1 MKVIGL
7 MSGTSADG
15 IDAALTEIRGEG
27 LKTKIKLIAFET
39 YSFPR
44 KVRKMI
50 LNASDPKTARID
62 QICHLN
68 FYLGELFA
76 EAARAVAKKA
86 GLGIREVDL
95 IGSHGQ
101 TIHHLPREKRE
112 GGYKIRSTLQIGE
125 PSIIAERTGVA
136 TVADFRPRDI
146 AAGGEGAPLSPYL
159 HYLLFS
165 NNKKGLAVQNLGG
178 ISNITFIPARAGIKD
193 ILAFDNGPGNM
204 LIDGVVE
211 RLTQGRSRYDKYGRR
226 AAKGKVNSGLLKQ
239 LLKHPF
245 IHQPPPK
252 STGREQFGARLIDD
266 IIKSAGRKKIPIT
279 DLMATITAF
288 TAHCIGISLEKF
300 ILPRYQLVEMIVG
313 GGGVGNPVLMSMLKE
328 RLKPLRISTFEDYRL
343 DSDAIEAIAF
353 ALLAY
358 ETIQSRP
365 GNIPAATG
373 ATGSVILGKI
383 VPGTNPNC

>member
-15 IDAALTEIRGEG
+15 IDAALTEIKGRGGE
-27 LKTKIKLIAFET
+27 TKIKLIAFET
-39 YSFPR
+39 YPFPR

-50 LNASDPKTARID
+50 LDASDPKTARVD
-62 QICHLN
+62 RICQLN

-76 EAARAVAKKA
+76 DAALRIAEKS
-86 GLGIREVDL
+86 GLGIRKVDL

-101 TIHHLPREKRE
+101 TIHHLPQEKKE
-112 GGYKIRSTLQIGE
+112 GRYKIRSTLQVGE
-125 PSIIAERTGVA
+125 PSIIAERTGLT

-159 HYLLFS
+159 HYLLFPH
-165 NNKKGLAVQNLGG
+165 NKKGLAVQNLGG
-178 ISNITFIPARAGIKD
+178 ISNVTVIPARATIND

-211 RLTQGRSRYDKYGRR
+211 RLTQGRARYDKHGRR
-226 AAKGKVNSGLLKQ
+226 AAKGEVDRGLLKQ

-245 IHQPPPK
+245 IHQAPPK
-252 STGREQFGARLIDD
+252 STGREEFGSKLIED
-266 IIKSAGRKKIPIT
+266 IIKRAGRKKMPTT
-279 DLMATITAF
+279 DLLATLTAF
-288 TAHCIGISLEKF
+288 TAHCIGISFEKF
-300 ILPRYQLVEMIVG
+300 ILPRYQLAEVVVG
-313 GGGVGNPVLMSMLKE
+313 GGGVRNPVLMLMLRE
-328 RLKPLRISTFEDYRL
+328 RLKPVRILTFEDYNL
-343 DSDAIEAIAF
+343 SSDAIEAMAF

-358 ETIQSRP
+358 ETIQGRP

-373 ATGSVILGKI
+373 AARPVVLGKI
-383 VPGTNPNC
+383 VPGATP

>member
-15 IDAALTEIRGEG
+15 IDAALTEIKGRGGE
-27 LKTKIKLIAFET
+27 TKIKLIAFET
-39 YSFPR
+39 YPFPR

-50 LNASDPKTARID
+50 LDASDPKTARVD
-62 QICHLN
+62 RICQLN

-76 EAARAVAKKA
+76 DAALRIAEKS
-86 GLGIREVDL
+86 GLGIRKVDL

-101 TIHHLPREKRE
+101 TIHHLPQEKKE
-112 GGYKIRSTLQIGE
+112 GRYKIRSTLQVGE
-125 PSIIAERTGVA
+125 PSIIAERTGLT

-159 HYLLFS
+159 HYLLFPH
-165 NNKKGLAVQNLGG
+165 NKKGLAVQNLGG
-178 ISNITFIPARAGIKD
+178 ISNVTVIPARATIND

-211 RLTQGRSRYDKYGRR
+211 RLTQGRARYDKHGRR
-226 AAKGKVNSGLLKQ
+226 AAKGEVDRGLLKQ

-245 IHQPPPK
+245 IHQAPPK
-252 STGREQFGARLIDD
+252 STGREEFGSKLIED
-266 IIKSAGRKKIPIT
+266 IIKRAGRKKMPTT
-279 DLMATITAF
+279 DLLATLTAF
-288 TAHCIGISLEKF
+288 TAHCIGISFEKF
-300 ILPRYQLVEMIVG
+300 ILPRYQLAEVVVG
-313 GGGVGNPVLMSMLKE
+313 GGGVRNPVLMLMLRE
-328 RLKPLRISTFEDYRL
+328 RLKPVRILTFEDYNL
-343 DSDAIEAIAF
+343 SSDAIEAMAF

-358 ETIQSRP
+358 ETIQGRP

-373 ATGSVILGKI
+373 AARPVVLGKI
-383 VPGTNPNC
+383 VPGANP

>member
-15 IDAALTEIRGEG
+15 IDAALTEIKGRGGE
-27 LKTKIKLIAFET
+27 TKIKLVAFET
-39 YSFPR
+39 YPFPR

-50 LNASDPKTARID
+50 LDASEPRTARVD
-62 QICHLN
+62 RICQLN

-76 EAARAVAKKA
+76 DAALRIAEKS
-86 GLGIREVDL
+86 GLGIRKVDL

-101 TIHHLPREKRE
+101 TVHHLPQEKKE
-112 GGYKIRSTLQIGE
+112 GRYKIRSSLQVGE
-125 PSIIAERTGVA
+125 PSIIAERTGIT

-159 HYLLFS
+159 HYHLFQ
-165 NNKKGLAVQNLGG
+165 NNKRGLAVQNLGG
-178 ISNITFIPARAGIKD
+178 ISNVTVIPARATINE

-211 RLTQGRSRYDKYGRR
+211 RLTQGRVRYDKHGRR
-226 AAKGKVNSGLLKQ
+226 AAKGEVDRGLLKQ

-245 IHQPPPK
+245 IYQAPPK
-252 STGREQFGARLIDD
+252 STGREEFGSKLIDD
-266 IIKSAGRKKIPIT
+266 IIRRAGRKKMPTT
-279 DLMATITAF
+279 DLLATLTAF
-288 TAHCIGISLEKF
+288 TAHCIGISFEKF
-300 ILPRYQLVEMIVG
+300 ILPRYQLAEVVIG
-313 GGGVGNPVLMSMLKE
+313 GGGVRNPVLMSMLKK
-328 RLKPLRISTFEDYRL
+328 RLKPIRILTFEDYNL
-343 DSDAIEAIAF
+343 SSDSIEAMAF

-358 ETIQSRP
+358 ETIQGRP

-373 ATGSVILGKI
+373 AARPVVLGKI
-383 VPGTNPNC
+383 VPGASP